1 MLECYLTAGMPLGRL
16 APLVLRHGVSPGCLR
31 RLAFLAEAGLG
42 GTLLGAEPLGVGAV
56 EDPLIILGHWRT
68 GTTLLHQLLDHDP
81 RFAAPT
87 LLQTVYPAAFKGALL
102 RAAPKMRIALPETR
116 PMDQVR
122 LGLEEPQED
131 EGALWRLCGLSPLE
145 RLVFPEDER
154 YFLNGDL
161 DFLPPPSELPR
172 WEQALLGF
180 VRRVAEHTGRRVVLK
195 NPFHSVRVPVLERL
209 FPNARYLRIHRDPRE
224 VIPSTVHM
232 WTLVGEQNRLRRAGG
247 PPALDDVITV
257 FEGMQAKMERDLK
270 AVPAERQTL
279 LRFSDLETRPT
290 ETVGAAMEAIGVGLP
305 AASEQAVRAF
315 AESVR
320 GYKKNERPAR
330 PDDQR
335 RIEERLRAFME

>member
-1 MLECYLTAGMPLGRL
+1 
-16 APLVLRHGVSPGCLR
+16 
-31 RLAFLAEAGLG
+31 
-42 GTLLGAEPLGVGAV
+42 
-56 EDPLIILGHWRT
+56 
-68 GTTLLHQLLDHDP
+68 
-81 RFAAPT
+81 
-87 LLQTVYPAAFKGALL
+87 
-102 RAAPKMRIALPETR
+102 
-116 PMDQVR
+116 MDQVR